1 MPRSHGSAPLSSM
14 GVDGCRAGWLWV
26 WLGQSGEWQAG
37 IELSFRQVWSK
48 FERVDLILVDIPI
61 GLRDSGDQERVCDL
75 EARRILGRSRNSSV
89 FPAPCRQSLHGK
101 GYGDACRINERLSG
115 RRLSRQSWNIAAKI
129 REVDDLLRSHPRARR
144 MVLETHP
151 EVLFW
156 SLNGGKPM
164 QHNKRTAKGFTER
177 LRLLTR
183 QYPESR
189 AILARIRDGFERK
202 QAGRDD
208 VLDAI
213 AAAVAAKRGRRFLRS
228 LPGRPELDSAG
239 LPMRIVY
246 PRLPS
251 PVRGPDTTQARR

>member
-1 MPRSHGSAPLSSM
+1 M

-37 IELSFRQVWSK
+37 VEQSFHQVWSRS
-48 FERVDLILVDIPI
+48 ERGDLILVDIPI
-61 GLRDSGDQERVCDL
+61 GLRDSGDLERLCDR
-75 EARRILGRSRNSSV
+75 EARGILGRLRSSSV
-89 FPAPCRQSLHGK
+89 FPVPCRQSLHGK

-129 REVDDLLRSHPRARR
+129 REVDDLLQTHPRARR

-156 SLNGGKPM
+156 SLNGGKSM
-164 QHNKRTAKGFTER
+164 QHNKRTAKGFNER

-183 QYPESR
+183 QYPGSQ
-189 AILARIRDGFERK
+189 AILAFVMDAFERR

-213 AAAVAAKRGRRFLRS
+213 AAAVAAKQGRRSLRS
-228 LPGRPELDSAG
+228 FPGRPELDSAG

-246 PRLPS
+246 PRFPS
-251 PVRGPDTTQARR
+251 PVHGPEANPAWR